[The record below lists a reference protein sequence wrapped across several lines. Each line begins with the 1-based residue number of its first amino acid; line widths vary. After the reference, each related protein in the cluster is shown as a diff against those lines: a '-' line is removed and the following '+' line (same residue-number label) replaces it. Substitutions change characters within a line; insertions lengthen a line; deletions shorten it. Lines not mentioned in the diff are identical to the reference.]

1 VGLFRRR
8 RTDADR
14 ITSAKLQAL
23 LGVGKVALND
33 LAKRGIVKRG
43 ERKGTYALL
52 GPQYG
57 CRMTIVKHVLD
68 EKGHDVHFI
77 HPDSSVF
84 DALKMMAENNIGSLV
99 VLEDGKLVG
108 IITERHYARE
118 IVLKGRTSLGTLVR
132 DIMSTKVIYARPDQS
147 VQECMAVMTARAV
160 RHLPVLERGRLVGIV
175 SIGDMVKSVIDDQKF
190 IIEQLEH
197 FIHGDR

>member
-1 VGLFRRR
+1 MPTVR
-8 RTDADR
+8 
-14 ITSAKLQAL
+14 
-23 LGVGKVALND
+23 
-33 LAKRGIVKRG
+33 
-43 ERKGTYALL
+43 
-52 GPQYG
+52 
-57 CRMTIVKHVLD
+57 HVLD
-68 EKGHDVHFI
+68 QKGHHVHFI
-77 HPDSSVF
+77 HPDASVF
-84 DALKMMAENNIGSLV
+84 DALKMMAKNNIGSLV

-108 IITERHYARE
+108 VITERHYARE

-147 VQECMAVMTARAV
+147 VEECMAVMTARAV
-160 RHLPVLERGRLVGIV
+160 RHLPVLEGARLVGIV